1 MYMVFGQK
9 MARRQ
14 FSIFITFSDVFA
26 CPYVACIFLADYNQN
41 LIFYEFLSCS
51 KFHKKAKHTC
61 TIWYY
66 FCVCI
71 GISKEV
77 ESPVRPVTPTR
88 GTNKEVELSDTA
100 SPVKKTFIRTR

>member
-1 MYMVFGQK
+1 ML
-9 MARRQ
+9 
-14 FSIFITFSDVFA
+14 
-26 CPYVACIFLADYNQN
+26 CIYFELT
-41 LIFYEFLSCS
+41 LIKIKFFTNFFKLLKNS
-51 KFHKKAKHTC
+51 KHI
-61 TIWYY
+61 IWYY

-100 SPVKKTFIRTR
+100 SPVKKTFTPTR